1 MRIFFPDKF
10 LSQARSHQALELIK
24 RLKPDQLAGPRMDRY
39 VFKEVGRRSFLAI
52 GTEQTIS
59 DQQVFIWLQVLHR
72 NSRDWR
78 EFQWEPARYAARVL
92 QSALSAL
99 MPEVRIWLERPKQE
113 QTGTG

>member
-1 MRIFFPDKF
+1 LTILSECIKGIFYYLEMIRRTDYET
-10 LSQARSHQALELIK
+10 ARYT
-24 RLKPDQLAGPRMDRY
+24 RVDRY
-39 VFKEVGRRSFLAI
+39 VYKEIRRSFLAI
-52 GTEQTIS
+52 GIELTIS
-59 DQQVFIWLQVLHR
+59 NQQVFIWLQVLHR

>member
-72 NSRDWR
+72 NSREWR
-78 EFQWEPARYAARVL
+78 EFQWEPGMVPGCNLPY
-92 QSALSAL
+92 Q
-99 MPEVRIWLERPKQE
+99 PCCPKSE
-113 QTGTG
+113 FGLISRRSH